1 MRFSY
6 VYIKGVILLVQSMTG
21 YGFHSLNKN
30 GIKLTVEIKT
40 VNHRFL
46 DVQVKMSRQFLSLE
60 DAIKKM
66 VSTSIKRGR
75 VDVFISTEGESL
87 TKKEVTVDW
96 PLMDIYVKTLN
107 QLKDNYGIHQ
117 ELTLDQ
123 LKNEEIITISQIP
136 IEQEYINEL
145 LLGAVNEAVNEV
157 TVMRKREGQLLKEEL
172 LAYINIITTI
182 LEEVKTLSKEATTI
196 YFEKLKVK
204 IQELIN
210 QSVDQERIVT
220 EAAIFAERTDVTEEI
235 TRLSS
240 HIQQFVQ
247 ALNEEDS
254 IGRKLD
260 FIIQEMNREVNT
272 IGSKCNDAQI
282 SKLVVELKSF
292 IEKMKEQV
300 QNIE

>member
-1 MRFSY
+1 
-6 VYIKGVILLVQSMTG
+6 MTG
-21 YGFHSLNKN
+21 YGFNSINKD

-117 ELTLDQ
+117 ELTLDH

-145 LLGAVNEAVNEV
+145 LLGAVNEAVKEV
-157 TVMRKREGQLLKEEL
+157 TLMRKKEGHLLKEEL
-172 LAYINIITTI
+172 LTYIDSITTI

-204 IQELIN
+204 IHELIN

-240 HIQQFVQ
+240 HIHQFVQ